1 MRKVVVLGG
10 QSEGYAYEIA
20 ALSCFSD
27 VEFIVFPSTKKEDA
41 LTVVQDAEVILFT
54 ATKIDAEL
62 IDKMEK
68 CKLIVRYGIGY
79 DNVDC
84 AYAAEKGIY
93 VCNAPNYGVLDVA
106 EHALSL
112 LYATAKKTVKTHER
126 AVDGVWGPGKLGR
139 FVRLAQKKIGFIGF
153 GNIGRAVCK
162 RTNAMEMQPLV
173 YDPYASEETLDAFG
187 ARSVGLDELLAESDI
202 ITLHLP
208 LNASTKHMINADAF
222 KKMKSSAILI
232 NTSRG
237 AVVNEADLIAALEN
251 REIAAAGLDVF
262 EDETKPLNDRLR
274 SAENVVLTPH
284 VAWNTDDALLSLHE
298 EVGDNI
304 VRYFMGERPHSI
316 VNGL

>member
-27 VEFIVFPSTKKEDA
+27 VEFVVFPSTKKEDA
-41 LTVVQDAEVILFT
+41 LAVVQDAEVILFT
-54 ATKIDAEL
+54 ATQIDAEL
-62 IDKMEK
+62 IDKMKK
-68 CKLIVRYGIGY
+68 CKLIIRYGIGY

-84 AYAAEKGIY
+84 AYAASRGIY
-93 VCNAPNYGVLDVA
+93 VCNAPNYGVIDVA

-112 LYATAKKTVKTHER
+112 IYATAKKTVRTHER
-126 AVDGVWGPGKLGR
+126 ALNGSWGPGKLGR

-153 GNIGRAVCK
+153 GNIGQAVCQ
-162 RTNAMEMQPLV
+162 RTNAMEMQALV
-173 YDPYASEETLDAFG
+173 YDPYVSVETLEKYG
-187 ARSVGLDELLAESDI
+187 ARSVTLDELLAESDI

-208 LNASTKHMINADAF
+208 LNANTKYIINADAF
-222 KKMKSSAILI
+222 KKMKNSAILI

-237 AVVNEADLIAALEN
+237 AIVNEKDLISALEN
-251 REIAAAGLDVF
+251 GEIAAAGLDVF
-262 EDETKPLNDRLR
+262 EDETKKLDDRLL
-274 SAENVVLTPH
+274 SAENAVLTPH
-284 VAWNTDDALLSLHE
+284 VAWNTADSLLSLHR

-304 VRYFMGERPHSI
+304 VRYFMGKKPNSI